1 MQTRS
6 TCFLVI
12 NWGEELQVVVQTT
25 FTVAVKTTQPTHY
38 MYVQSNDR
46 DENKIT
52 KFEKHQAEKPASYL
66 ELCGNSE
73 FNTQALIENCSRK
86 SFSLQ
91 NRKVVILPPGKQ
103 S

>member
-1 MQTRS
+1 MFYS
-6 TCFLVI
+6 YKLG
-12 NWGEELQVVVQTT
+12 WGTVSCSKTT
-25 FTVAVKTTQPTHY
+25 FTTQPTHY

-73 FNTQALIENCSRK
+73 FNTQALIENCSRN

-91 NRKVVILPPGKQ
+91 NRKVVILPSGKQ
-103 S
+103 SWC